1 MCIKLNS
8 VFCLNYA
15 IRTSAK
21 PKPIRH
27 NILQKGAFFK
37 KVNKIKLEKK
47 HARFHTVIELR

>member
-27 NILQKGAFFK
+27 NILQKGAFFLK
-37 KVNKIKLEKK
+37 DK
-47 HARFHTVIELR
+47 